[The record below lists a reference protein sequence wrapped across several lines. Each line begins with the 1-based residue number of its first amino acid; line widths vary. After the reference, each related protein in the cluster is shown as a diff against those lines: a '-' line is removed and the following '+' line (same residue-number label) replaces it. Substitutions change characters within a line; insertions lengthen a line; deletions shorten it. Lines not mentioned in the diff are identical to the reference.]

1 MGDGIGRVVV
11 VDDDEDWRELV
22 VQFLEES
29 GYDAVGYADGREAL
43 AVLRRRD
50 GTPTVVLLD
59 LEMPAMTGWEFRRQ
73 QLADPRL
80 APIPVVVASAADPGT
95 IDADAYLAKP
105 YGPVELRRTLE
116 RLSGRARATR
126 LDRPAA

>member
-11 VDDDEDWRELV
+11 VDDDEDLRDLV
-22 VQFLEES
+22 VHFLEES
-29 GYDAVGYADGREAL
+29 GYDAVGFADGREAL

-50 GTPTVVLLD
+50 GRPTVVLLD

-116 RLSGRARATR
+116 GLCARAGAGRAA
-126 LDRPAA
+126 RPAG